1 MSPIALSV
9 AVAGLLAMAVFIV
22 VLAVSRHLHIN
33 STFYRLGQVVYLVP
47 DDSDLSDTAVK
58 TLEEIE
64 LSKPFAQRVIM
75 PALHSILRFVGR
87 GFPGRGAEQL
97 SLRLARAGAKPSFTV
112 EAFQGLKLACA
123 LVTALVALAAQF
135 VLPPLIAP
143 PDRLMTPLWTL
154 GAAVAG
160 FLLPELWAYDRTKK
174 RQKKIR
180 KVLPDALDL
189 LAVSVEAGLGFD
201 AALNRICQK
210 MRNPLSEAFEYY
222 LLELRLGKP
231 RRQALRQI
239 YARTGV
245 VDLNSFV
252 SALIQADQLG
262 VSVARVL
269 RIQSDQLR
277 VRRRQRAEQLAQK
290 ASLKMLFP
298 MVMFIFPS
306 IFVVILG
313 PAIRQLMHLNS

>member
-1 MSPIALSV
+1 MSPIELSV
-9 AVAGLLAMAVFIV
+9 TVAGLLAMAVFIV
-22 VLAVSRHLHIN
+22 VLAVSRHLHIS
-33 STFYRLGQVVYLVP
+33 STFHRLGQVVHVRP
-47 DDSDLSDTAVK
+47 DDTEASDSAVK
-58 TLEEIE
+58 TLDEIE

-75 PALHSILRFVGR
+75 PALHSTLRVVGR
-87 GFPGRGAEQL
+87 GLPGRNAEQL
-97 SLRLARAGAKPSFTV
+97 TLRLARAGAKPSFTV
-112 EAFQGLKLACA
+112 EAFQGLKLAGA
-123 LVTALVALAAQF
+123 LATALVALAAQF

-143 PDRLMTPLWTL
+143 PDRLMTPLWTV
-154 GAAVAG
+154 GAACIG
-160 FLLPELWAYDRTKK
+160 FLLPELWVFDNTRK

-180 KVLPDALDL
+180 KALPDTLDL
-189 LAVSVEAGLGFD
+189 LAISVEAGLGFD

-210 MRNPLSEAFEYY
+210 SRNPLTEVFEHY

-239 YARTGV
+239 FARTGV
-245 VDLNSFV
+245 SDLNSFV

-269 RIQSDQLR
+269 RIQSEQLR
-277 VRRRQRAEQLAQK
+277 VKRRQRAEQLAQK

-298 MVMFIFPS
+298 MVMFIFPT

-313 PAIRQLMHLNS
+313 PAIKQLMHMN